1 MEYRVLFLVAWLL
14 SGAVTALIGA
24 VAITYV
30 RRTWQ
35 LIRADEDESAQ
46 ERILDGIDELQVR
59 LYGIQERLTELDER
73 LVGLERRLPE
83 GVFLAR
89 LAGPVA
95 EDGPGLAGGGSEEA
109 ELDG

>member
-1 MEYRVLFLVAWLL
+1 MEFRVLSLVAWLM
-14 SGAVTALIGA
+14 SGAVTTLIGA

-30 RRTWQ
+30 RRTSQ

-73 LVGLERRLPE
+73 LGTLERRLPE

-89 LAGPVA
+89 LAAPVA
-95 EDGPGLAGGGSEEA
+95 EDGPGVAGGGSA
-109 ELDG
+109 ESGVDG